1 MDVIGNN
8 IANVN
13 TTGFKTSR
21 VNFQE
26 MLSQNIRGNS
36 IPYAGI
42 NSLNP
47 SQIGLGESVSSIDS
61 FFAQGAMQVTGRVLD
76 MAIDGNGFFMLQ
88 DTQSGQNYYSRDGA
102 FYLNADGDLV
112 NSAGLNVLDS
122 SGNTINLGTDVNTI
136 SIDKNGKIY
145 INGSETETAVIG
157 IAFAPNPEG
166 LLRAGNNLYIVP
178 DNTPN
183 PGEPMAEGRGALISG
198 NLEMSNV
205 DLTSEFA
212 NMIITQRAYQAN
224 ARVITTSD
232 QMLQEVVEL
241 KR

>member
-26 MLSQNIRGNS
+26 MFSQNIRGNS
-36 IPYAGI
+36 ISNIGI
-42 NSLNP
+42 NSVNP
-47 SQIGLGESVSSIDS
+47 SQIGLGQAVSSIDS
-61 FFAQGAMQVTGRVLD
+61 FFAQGAMQVTGRTLD
-76 MAIDGNGFFMLQ
+76 MAVDGNGFFMLQ
-88 DTQSGQNYYSRDGA
+88 DAQSGQNYYTRDGA
-102 FYLNADGDLV
+102 FYLNTNGDLV
-112 NSAGLNVLDS
+112 NSAGLYVLDS
-122 SGNTINLGTDVNTI
+122 SGNAINLGTDI
-136 SIDKNGKIY
+136 SALRIDKNGKVY
-145 INGSETETAVIG
+145 VNGSETEAAIIG
-157 IAFAPNPEG
+157 IGIVTNPEG
-166 LLRAGNNLYIVP
+166 LLRAGNNLYVVP

-183 PGEPMAEGRGALISG
+183 PGEPMAEGRGVLLSG

-205 DLTSEFA
+205 DLTNEFA
-212 NMIITQRAYQAN
+212 NMIVTQRAYQAS

-232 QMLQEVVEL
+232 QMLQELVDL